1 MNSVTRYEQRIND
14 LEQSGLNTS
23 DAQGV
28 LDAEIIMLSR
38 RLSKAFNYDAQAIQD
53 VIEAFYS
60 EDV

>member
-1 MNSVTRYEQRIND
+1 MTRYEQRIND

-28 LDAEIIMLSR
+28 LDAEMMMLAR
-38 RLSKAFNYDAQAIQD
+38 RLNRDLSVDYDKALK